1 MANLKTEV
9 ILTMNGKA
17 AIQVLEALRDKAKS
31 VREEI
36 DHLDEKAPD
45 FKQRKAGLEEVYKAL
60 QSAETDVIKG
70 TERLDHALQNLTST
84 SLQNLRKALGDGRRQ
99 LQKLSEDELEQ
110 ADELRRKMKQVGD
123 EIRLLEGQYVKIP
136 DGLKNIKNQS
146 DQWLD
151 KAIKQQRDLV
161 GSLEKSD
168 ASYQKNISTLK
179 QLVAEEDRRKGK
191 MSKSEAMSTV
201 SNKYAN
207 ASELRRAKTTI
218 TEVRDKTD
226 SHKVDEIEQYNKA
239 LLEIDKRLGSISGQF
254 VDVQK
259 GISNVSNQSDQWLDK
274 AIKQQRDLVGSLEKS
289 DASYQQNLATLKQLE
304 AEEDRRKGKMSEAEA
319 RRTVSD
325 DNASASDLRRAKAT
339 LTEARDKTAVGK
351 TGDIDAYNRDLQEI
365 EKRLEAVS
373 GKAQKASMSWK
384 QMKQVLAEPNKASGE
399 DIKRAMEVIAQ
410 KIQQLPAGSK
420 YVATLRRQYAMLE
433 QTLKG
438 TRMSQSAL
446 NDILTRSKQGK
457 ASLDELRRAYKQLE
471 EELNQLNTKS
481 KEFADKQK
489 SMKELKKNIDEVTG
503 AANKQGGA
511 WHTAMKNLT
520 AYVGLFAAFNK
531 AKELVTGAIKKNLE
545 YSGSL
550 TDIRKVSG
558 LTMEEVKKLSTELAK
573 IDTRTSVDG
582 LAQLAYQGA
591 KLGMGK
597 YGVEG
602 MAQFVRAAD
611 QINVAIGEEMGEEA
625 LPALSKMVEVMG
637 LIPKMGIEKAMEAT
651 GSAMFKLSST
661 STSTSNDIVEFS
673 KRLTGV
679 ARTAGITT
687 DQLLALGSASSSMML
702 MPEVAST
709 AMGKFIVALQKNHN
723 LIAKELGIPDETI
736 KNLYASGHAM
746 DAIVL
751 VLEKMRDKGN
761 MNALGGIFKDLGSDG
776 QRLVT
781 AMVTM
786 SKNVDMLKDH
796 LYESQEA
803 FEEASAV
810 TDEYN
815 MQQQSAIGILE
826 RANNLWEKAFVNPDG
841 VDAVK
846 DMAQWWYEMSQT
858 MTSSPLL
865 KGTLQVALQMVL
877 LALKSIATL
886 LPVII
891 GYMASQGI
899 YSGLMLIKN
908 FGVVLG
914 SAVKQMYAYATASR
928 TAAVAQ
934 TGLNSAMKL
943 NPWIALASI
952 IVAVAGAVYGY
963 AQQAKEAAKAEMEAT
978 KKANAW
984 KNNLKEA
991 QIQTDDLTRK
1001 LHSYKV
1007 ALEKANISQAS
1018 RDAQI
1023 ARFNRDFR
1031 QYISKLGIE
1040 IKNVDDLRK
1049 HYNALSEEIQRAT
1062 YYRMREQA
1070 KEDALPKF
1078 REDRL
1083 AAQNK
1088 LKKYIKDREYD
1099 YGGFTSKQIMEWFKK
1114 GASASA
1120 IYKYMIQG
1128 SFNYR
1133 RKKGDSTIRNVDPS
1147 KIKFNYKTG
1156 DYTYDYGNGSKL
1168 HGKDEKLLSDL
1179 RYYQNATLRE
1189 STKDKEINDYFG
1201 DFVPEDYHPWIDEE
1215 VGTLEN
1221 NAKDKDAIA
1230 QEKRDKRDRKRAWRE
1245 KLKQK
1250 QDEAKAIM
1258 DDVDNYYD
1266 RQINAKLAQAI
1277 SLNMDKTEQEQFVL
1291 PLRQNKEIARSQVR
1305 LAVAG
1310 KPNKWEDAKKMMTA
1324 DMVEQADETG
1334 VNLSENLLDGILKNN
1349 IGNLRKLME
1358 QFGKNLGLSMNSITA
1373 KIFAKA
1379 TRSEQEILKM
1389 KLKQME
1395 ARRKIAMEHDYTG
1408 IVQQN
1413 SYDSFNEMGF
1423 AAPTKEETTVTKKMV
1438 DGKEILDTSAF
1449 DKRRKAIKDM
1459 YETARKE
1466 LAQLY
1471 TIDVSTTDGKGML
1484 MKMLFGDDPDGMA
1497 ARIKASLGESEE
1509 SWKAFYLNL
1518 IQYSDNYAEAE
1529 KKKYDSTKKIL
1540 DFWWSSN
1547 KRNIAQ
1553 QDKLRKIQNESN
1565 LFGKRTNLLSN
1576 LGLANLTA
1584 DPEIELMK
1592 ARMQAAEDYYAF
1604 VERNTKNKQLVD
1616 EAERARQEA
1625 ELAYANQMATAMKSR
1640 LSQMKELVQPIE
1652 DFGTAVG
1659 QALAEMRYDAE
1670 SANDAIKSALK
1681 SMLESWAKMAL
1692 NDVNTQ
1698 MWKAINDAGAKR
1710 GRKNAQP
1717 DIDTARANANA
1728 NAVTMNTSDIG
1739 TAGNPAHV
1747 IVDNETK
1754 PSDSI
1759 SDKKA
1764 DVVVHSEP
1772 GGPDAL
1778 PTVAHKDLPAPASPI
1793 LVPNNT
1799 ERHGAG
1805 GLFKSVAPDTMPSY
1819 PSKDKVSAELPVKIG
1834 DDNVVDS
1841 HSNSQEK
1848 SDLQHESLSRVE
1860 EKRRGNFPSD
1870 FHPDLYPEITGNSK
1884 KESPVPSVDTKK
1896 YEPQANAALKR
1907 AHNNNNLQNEEHR
1920 EGVVGLGDIQENVRG
1935 LLEVAKD
1942 LQSKV
1947 SDRTDSN
1954 VGSPAEQTE
1963 ESDSSAN
1970 STSYFDPAYRTQKAL
1985 PADAQES
1992 QGKVRKS
1999 PSNQKQGSPALK
2011 GVAEQAGGSFAD
2023 AITGQSSFAE
2033 AGAGIVMGGVNAVLN
2048 ADLGDS
2054 RKKKKEEKQRKKQLR
2069 EEKKHQKAL
2078 SKEVKQGTKER
2089 EKTTDKGVKNMTVTT
2104 EQGNKEQSKG
2114 TEVAQQTM
2122 LGATDAAL
2130 NATLVAKQKNN
2141 DATLQSDAVRTQGE
2155 VTFSIAGAMAKCFEF
2170 LGPIAGPIAAA
2181 VVMSTLMGL
2190 LQWALSSALGGG
2202 KKKNST
2208 KGPNTKVVSGMLTYD
2223 SGNVQD
2229 LRPFVGNDG
2238 SLYWATEDDKPHNG
2252 VSLLTQPTATTIN
2265 GRPSLVAENG
2275 PELVIGRETTQ
2286 AMMMNNPQLLKALV
2300 NYDRNYSGRRAYDTG
2315 NIAETSPTIA
2325 AGTSVTD
2332 EMVSYQANTN
2342 VALLQA
2348 VNTLL
2353 QRLEQ
2358 PIEAKIDMYGRGKL
2372 YDSMTKANQFMK
2384 NK

>member
-1 MANLKTEV
+1 MATQRLAKVVITANASTAKKVLEEIDALVQKYTADIQKMTAAGQANTAECKQAERTLKALSQVQRDNIEDTKRLGEV
-9 ILTMNGKA
+9 VQDLTNTKLRDLRRALGSGKA
-17 AIQVLEALRDKAKS
+17 ALAKLTGS
-31 VREEI
+31 DADLKR
-36 DHLDEKAPD
+36 
-45 FKQRKAGLEEVYKAL
+45 
-60 QSAETDVIKG
+60 AEQI
-70 TERLDHALQNLTST
+70 R
-84 SLQNLRKALGDGRRQ
+84 
-99 LQKLSEDELEQ
+99 SE
-110 ADELRRKMKQVGD
+110 MKQVGD
-123 EIRLLEGQYVKIP
+123 EIRLIEGQYVKIP

-168 ASYQKNISTLK
+168 ASYQ
-179 QLVAEEDRRKGK
+179 
-191 MSKSEAMSTV
+191 
-201 SNKYAN
+201 
-207 ASELRRAKTTI
+207 
-218 TEVRDKTD
+218 
-226 SHKVDEIEQYNKA
+226 
-239 LLEIDKRLGSISGQF
+239 
-254 VDVQK
+254 
-259 GISNVSNQSDQWLDK
+259 
-274 AIKQQRDLVGSLEKS
+274 
-289 DASYQQNLATLKQLE
+289 QNFSTLKQLE
-304 AEEDRRKGKMSEAEA
+304 AEEDRRKGKMSVLEA
-319 RRTVSD
+319 RQTVNDS
-325 DNASASDLRRAKAT
+325 NASASDLRRAKTT
-339 LTEARDKTAVGK
+339 LTEARDKTSLSN
-351 TGDIDAYNRDLQEI
+351 TGEIDKYNNELQEI

-373 GKAQKASMSWK
+373 GKAQRASMSWK

-399 DIKRAMEVIAQ
+399 DIKRTMEVIQQ

-420 YVATLRRQYAMLE
+420 YVADLRRQYSMLE

-438 TRMSQSAL
+438 ARMSQSAL
-446 NDILTRSKQGK
+446 NDILARSKQGK

-471 EELNQLNTKS
+471 EELNQINTKS

-489 SMKELKKNIDEVTG
+489 SMEELKKNIDEVTG

-796 LYESQEA
+796 LYESEEA
-803 FEEASAV
+803 FREAIAV
-810 TDEYN
+810 GKEYS

-846 DMAQWWYEMSQT
+846 GMAEWWYEMSAT

-877 LALKSIATL
+877 ITLKAVATL

-891 GYMASQGI
+891 GYIASQGL
-899 YSGLMLIKN
+899 YSGLTLLWQYLTAL
-908 FGVVLG
+908 GV
-914 SAVKQMYAYATASR
+914 AVKSMFQYTRALFTAN
-928 TAAVAQ
+928 AAQ
-934 TGLNSAMKL
+934 STLNKTMKL
-943 NPWIALASI
+943 NPWIALAS
-952 IVAVAGAVYGY
+952 VVVGVAGAIYGY
-963 AQQAKEAAKAEMEAT
+963 TQRAKEAAEAAKEAERQ
-978 KKANAW
+978 ANAW
-984 KNNLKEA
+984 KSTLGQAAVETANLNKKLENYKRMMNESNLSQKER
-991 QIQTDDLTRK
+991 QGL
-1001 LHSYKV
+1001 
-1007 ALEKANISQAS
+1007 IS
-1018 RDAQI
+1018 
-1023 ARFNRDFR
+1023 RFNKEFR
-1031 QYISKLGIE
+1031 SYISNLGIE
-1040 IKNVDDLRK
+1040 IKNVKDLRD
-1049 HYNALSEEIQRAT
+1049 HYSELAQEAQRAT
-1062 YYRMREQA
+1062 YYRMMEKA
-1070 KEDALPKF
+1070 KQQALPKLDA
-1078 REDRL
+1078 DRDSAANALL
-1083 AAQNK
+1083 AQVQK
-1088 LKKYIKDREYD
+1088 LGIDKLGVSFADIDRWV
-1099 YGGFTSKQIMEWFKK
+1099 SK
-1114 GASASA
+1114 GANGNALFWSLVKKMPKNKSGLQGGSNWKLGKDGFIYRDTYDGGKAGINSDDSQMQYKLRDLLSASRWYA
-1120 IYKYMIQG
+1120 NATG
-1128 SFNYR
+1128 RR
-1133 RKKGDSTIRNVDPS
+1133 RKKEKDIEDNYHKWFPEGYTPYPEEDP
-1147 KIKFNYKTG
+1147 
-1156 DYTYDYGNGSKL
+1156 
-1168 HGKDEKLLSDL
+1168 
-1179 RYYQNATLRE
+1179 
-1189 STKDKEINDYFG
+1189 
-1201 DFVPEDYHPWIDEE
+1201 
-1215 VGTLEN
+1215 GTLEN
-1221 NAKDKDAIA
+1221 NAPDKDAIA
-1230 QEKRDKRDRKRAWRE
+1230 QEKRDKRDRERAWRE
-1245 KLKQK
+1245 ELKQK
-1250 QDEAKAIM
+1250 QDQAKAIM

-1334 VNLSENLLDGILKNN
+1334 VNLSENLLDGILNNN

-1373 KIFAKA
+1373 EIFAKA

-1389 KLKQME
+1389 KFKQME

-1547 KRNIAQ
+1547 KRNLAQ

-1604 VERNTKNKQLVD
+1604 VERNIKNKQLVD

-1652 DFGTAVG
+1652 DFGAAVG

-1717 DIDTARANANA
+1717 DIDAARANANA

-1754 PSDSI
+1754 SSDSI
-1759 SDKKA
+1759 SDKKT

-1805 GLFKSVAPDTMPSY
+1805 GLFKSVAPDTLPSY
-1819 PSKDKVSAELPVKIG
+1819 PSKDKVSAELPVTIK

-1841 HSNSQEK
+1841 RSNSQEK

-1884 KESPVPSVDTKK
+1884 KESPVPTVDTKK

-1920 EGVVGLGDIQENVRG
+1920 EGVVDLGDIQENVRG

-1947 SDRTDSN
+1947 SDRTEGN
-1954 VGSPAEQTE
+1954 VGSPTERTE

-1970 STSYFDPAYRTQKAL
+1970 STSYFDPAHRTQKAL

-1992 QGKVRKS
+1992 QGKS

-2011 GVAEQAGGSFAD
+2011 GVAEQAGVSFAD

-2033 AGAGIVMGGVNAVLN
+2033 AGAGIVMGGVNAALN

-2054 RKKKKEEKQRKKQLR
+2054 KKKKKEEKQRKKQLR
-2069 EEKKHQKAL
+2069 EERKHQKAL

-2114 TEVAQQTM
+2114 TEAAQQTM
-2122 LGATDAAL
+2122 FGATDAAL

-2315 NIAETSPTIA
+2315 NIAETSPTTA

-2332 EMVSYQANTN
+2332 EMESYQANTN